1 MSDNDSSTHAAQT
14 IGITAQ
20 AMLDG
25 TLHYLQGAIELER
38 LRHLIGAY
46 ENDPD
51 FMAFVGVMAEIN
63 SLKLD
68 TEAADWIVRA
78 SEPQQRAI
86 AESVA
91 WAKAVSWSQCQA
103 LAERYA
109 AP

>member
-1 MSDNDSSTHAAQT
+1 MTDTSSNAQAAHL
-14 IGITAQ
+14 IGVTAK

-25 TLHYLQGAIELER
+25 SAHYLQGAIELER

-68 TEAADWIVRA
+68 TDKPNWVERA
-78 SEPQQRAI
+78 TPAQQSAI

-91 WAKAVSWSQCQA
+91 WSKAVSWAQCQA
-103 LAERYA
+103 LAERYGVT
-109 AP
+109 